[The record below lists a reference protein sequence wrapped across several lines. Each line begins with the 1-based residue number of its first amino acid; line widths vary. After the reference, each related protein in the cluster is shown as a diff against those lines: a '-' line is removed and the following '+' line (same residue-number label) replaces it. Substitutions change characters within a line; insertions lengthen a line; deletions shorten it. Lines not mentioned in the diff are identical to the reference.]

1 MPRVVPDQRS
11 KFEND
16 ELFRKLSRESEIK
29 YTMHR
34 DRPQAERI
42 QHFQND
48 CREGRINA
56 SFVATGTNICLFF
69 PKPDNMLSTPFINF
83 EQEPGKVHI
92 RSSFIMNGVCVFFKG
107 WFDLHRLDG
116 IGCLEFDEA
125 TAQVEDKL
133 MRETLARARIKLA
146 EFEEKQRAWR
156 DDNKPDALFSILSAL
171 LGHPRQA

>member
-1 MPRVVPDQRS
+1 MKRAEGTKGRYRREDVKFSLLMIKMPRVVPDQRS

-16 ELFRKLSRESEIK
+16 EMFRKLSRESE
-29 YTMHR
+29 
-34 DRPQAERI
+34 
-42 QHFQND
+42 
-48 CREGRINA
+48 

-69 PKPDNMLSTPFINF
+69 PKPDNMLSSPFINF

-92 RSSFIMNGVCVFFKG
+92 RSSFIMNGVCVYFKG

-116 IGCLEFDEA
+116 IGCLEFDET

-156 DDNKPDALFSILSAL
+156 EDKPDGTVGLRDLVPFHCAL
-171 LGHPRQA
+171 LQNE